1 MGSPWDPLG
10 GPWGCLAG
18 SLRVLGV
25 ALGSLGGPW
34 GDPGGPKGDL
44 GEPRGGLLELLV
56 KRKITETRLVFI
68 CFSQYGVPGV
78 ASKRAVG
85 PLEGCGEVPWGPK
98 GHQRDP
104 RELQESPQGSS
115 RGAVGGPRSPRG
127 CTLAPQ
133 GHGRAI
139 PEVLT
144 FFQLSRTSVFLRK
157 YSVFHITQ
165 NRYPRSSRE
174 ARGDPGEV
182 LGGPWGPLGGPWG
195 CLGGSLRV
203 LGVALGSLGGPWG
216 PWGSQR
222 GSRGA
227 SGGPFW
233 SYWGNV
239 KSLKNRCFC
248 FSQYGVPGVAS
259 ERALGPLEG
268 HGEVPWGPRGRQ
280 RGPRELQAS
289 SQGGSGGAVGGPRCP
304 QGGPLGPPG
313 GAWGVRRKLRS

>member
-1 MGSPWDPLG
+1 MGPPCAWEGSPRSSWNRAATPDLAFFLRKYSVFHITQNRYPRSSREARGDPGEVLGSPWDPLG

-115 RGAVGGPRSPRG
+115 RGAVGGPRGPRRG
-127 CTLAPQ
+127 IWAPQ
-133 GHGRAI
+133 GHGRVI

-144 FFQLSRTSVFLRK
+144 F
-157 YSVFHITQ
+157 
-165 NRYPRSSRE
+165 
-174 ARGDPGEV
+174 
-182 LGGPWGPLGGPWG
+182 
-195 CLGGSLRV
+195 
-203 LGVALGSLGGPWG
+203 
-216 PWGSQR
+216 
-222 GSRGA
+222 
-227 SGGPFW
+227 
-233 SYWGNV
+233 
-239 KSLKNRCFC
+239 
-248 FSQYGVPGVAS
+248 
-259 ERALGPLEG
+259 
-268 HGEVPWGPRGRQ
+268 
-280 RGPRELQAS
+280 
-289 SQGGSGGAVGGPRCP
+289 
-304 QGGPLGPPG
+304 
-313 GAWGVRRKLRS
+313 